1 MDQALSF
8 VNIIIF
14 FNTYKEIQTGKIIC
28 PRYPEPGLECEPR
41 FDGFQY
47 PVTSVSFGFVDPNMT
62 TDNNFKNRPVVKKIQ
77 RKIDGIKVVA
87 VTKYGRTRSISIER
101 EKERESSCLA

>member
-8 VNIIIF
+8 VNIIF
-14 FNTYKEIQTGKIIC
+14 FFLIPKESEIQTGKIIC

-47 PVTSVSFGFVDPNMT
+47 PVTSVSFGFVE
-62 TDNNFKNRPVVKKIQ
+62 FKI
-77 RKIDGIKVVA
+77 
-87 VTKYGRTRSISIER
+87 
-101 EKERESSCLA
+101 